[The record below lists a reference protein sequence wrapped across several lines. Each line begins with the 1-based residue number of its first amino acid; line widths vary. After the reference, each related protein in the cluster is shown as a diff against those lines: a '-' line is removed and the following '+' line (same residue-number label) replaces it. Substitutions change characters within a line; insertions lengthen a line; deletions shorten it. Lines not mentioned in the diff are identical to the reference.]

1 MSSKNNECRF
11 CLKKMQINERM
22 ALIDDEIKDQFVGIT
37 QLMLESGS
45 GLSQIICELC
55 LRSLQLASAVKLQF
69 IENQRK
75 LHYFGDDSDDN
86 DSNCSELPTVQPP
99 EIISKKRRR
108 DQRHDDYVDPLSL
121 VTVQSNEHFEAP
133 ETIRPS
139 TFKIKQEHAET
150 FESSYNYEELP
161 TMLNEQED
169 RKPKYNRSFNIPKTE
184 RKLNTVGEK
193 SFQCPHC
200 KNFYKRRPHMLRH
213 IEVAHMK
220 CKFICVVPD
229 CEQFFV
235 RKERLKKHL
244 EVSHSDLAPQ
254 AMTAMIDKL
263 RILKPVYGNEAP
275 ELLDD
280 SQNAGDD
287 SMNQDETKD
296 ENDAGTSNNFGTTSN
311 GTNDMFDDRDSL
323 FRGLE
328 LERRRIME
336 LENVRGFMSD
346 LREEGKSSLNQTM

>member
-1 MSSKNNECRF
+1 M
-11 CLKKMQINERM
+11 LVNERM

-75 LHYFGDDSDDN
+75 LHYFADDSDEN
-86 DSNCSELPTVQPP
+86 DSNRSESPTIQPP
-99 EIISKKRRR
+99 EPITKRRKR
-108 DQRHDDYVDPLSL
+108 EPRHDDYIDPLSL
-121 VTVQSNEHFEAP
+121 VTVHSNETFEIP

-139 TFKIKQEHAET
+139 TIKIKQEQP
-150 FESSYNYEELP
+150 FESYNYEELP
-161 TMLNEQED
+161 TMLSEQED
-169 RKPKYNRSFNIPKTE
+169 RKPKFNRSFNIPKTE
-184 RKLNTVGEK
+184 RKLNAVGEK

-220 CKFICVVPD
+220 CKFICVVPN

-244 EVSHSDLAPQ
+244 EVSHADLAPQ
-254 AMTAMIDKL
+254 DMTAMIDKL
-263 RILKPVYGNEAP
+263 RILKPVYGNEVP
-275 ELLDD
+275 EVFDD
-280 SQNAGDD
+280 SQNAAGDD
-287 SMNQDETKD
+287 SINQDVETK
-296 ENDAGTSNNFGTTSN
+296 EEQNNPGTSNDFGTTSN
-311 GTNDMFDDRDSL
+311 GINDLYDERDSL

-346 LREEGKSSLNQTM
+346 LREAGKSSMNQTM

>member
-1 MSSKNNECRF
+1 
-11 CLKKMQINERM
+11 MQVNERM
-22 ALIDDEIKDQFVGIT
+22 ALIDDEIKDQFMSIT
-37 QLMLESGS
+37 QLLLESGS

-75 LHYFGDDSDDN
+75 LHYFGDDSDEN
-86 DSNCSELPTVQPP
+86 DSNRSESPIQAP
-99 EIISKKRRR
+99 EPISKRRKRE
-108 DQRHDDYVDPLSL
+108 QRHDDYVDPLSL
-121 VTVQSNEHFEAP
+121 VTVQSNENFEAP
-133 ETIRPS
+133 ENIRP
-139 TFKIKQEHAET
+139 TAFKIKQEHVET
-150 FESSYNYEELP
+150 FESYNYEELP
-161 TMLNEQED
+161 TMLSEQEE
-169 RKPKYNRSFNIPKTE
+169 RKPKFTRSFNIPKTTE
-184 RKLNTVGEK
+184 RKLNAVGER

-244 EVSHSDLAPQ
+244 EVNHADLAPQ
-254 AMTAMIDKL
+254 EMTAMIDKL
-263 RILKPVYGNEAP
+263 RILKPVYGNEVP
-275 ELLDD
+275 EVFDD

-287 SMNQDETKD
+287 NSMNQDETKD
-296 ENDAGTSNNFGTTSN
+296 DNDAGTSNDFGTTSN
-311 GTNDMFDDRDSL
+311 GTNEMFDAERDSL

-346 LREEGKSSLNQTM
+346 LREAGKSSMNQTM

>member
-1 MSSKNNECRF
+1 
-11 CLKKMQINERM
+11 MQVNERM
-22 ALIDDEIKDQFVGIT
+22 ALIDDEIKDQFMSIT
-37 QLMLESGS
+37 QLLLESGS

-75 LHYFGDDSDDN
+75 LHYFGDDSDEN
-86 DSNCSELPTVQPP
+86 DSNRSESPIQAP
-99 EIISKKRRR
+99 EPISKRRKRE
-108 DQRHDDYVDPLSL
+108 QRHDDYVDPLSL
-121 VTVQSNEHFEAP
+121 VTVQSNENFEAP
-133 ETIRPS
+133 ENIRP
-139 TFKIKQEHAET
+139 TAFKIKQEQVET
-150 FESSYNYEELP
+150 FESYNYEELP
-161 TMLNEQED
+161 TMLSEQEE
-169 RKPKYNRSFNIPKTE
+169 RKPKFTRSFNIPKTTE
-184 RKLNTVGEK
+184 RKLNAVGER

-244 EVSHSDLAPQ
+244 EVNHADLAPQ
-254 AMTAMIDKL
+254 EMTAMIDKL
-263 RILKPVYGNEAP
+263 RILKPVYGNEVP
-275 ELLDD
+275 EVFDD

-287 SMNQDETKD
+287 SSMNQDETKED
-296 ENDAGTSNNFGTTSN
+296 NDAGTSNDFGTTSN
-311 GTNDMFDDRDSL
+311 GTNEMFERDSL

-346 LREEGKSSLNQTM
+346 LREAGKSSMNQTM

>member
-1 MSSKNNECRF
+1 
-11 CLKKMQINERM
+11 MQINERM

-55 LRSLQLASAVKLQF
+55 LRSLQLASAVKMQF

-75 LHYFGDDSDDN
+75 LHYFGDDSDEN
-86 DSNCSELPTVQPP
+86 DSNRSESPIIQAP
-99 EIISKKRRR
+99 EPIIKRRRR

-133 ETIRPS
+133 ESSTIRTS
-139 TFKIKQEHAET
+139 SLKIKQEHTAEP
-150 FESSYNYEELP
+150 FESYNFEELP
-161 TMLNEQED
+161 TMLSEQQED
-169 RKPKYNRSFNIPKTE
+169 KKPKFSRSFNIPKTSSE
-184 RKLNTVGEK
+184 RKLNAVGEK

-220 CKFICVVPD
+220 CKFICVVPT

-244 EVSHSDLAPQ
+244 EVSHADLAPQ
-254 AMTAMIDKL
+254 EMTAMIDKL
-263 RILKPVYGNEAP
+263 RILKPVYGNEVP
-275 ELLDD
+275 EVFDD
-280 SQNAGDD
+280 SQNAAGDD

-296 ENDAGTSNNFGTTSN
+296 DENDAGTSNDFRTSTSN

-346 LREEGKSSLNQTM
+346 LREAGKSSMNQTM

>member
-1 MSSKNNECRF
+1 
-11 CLKKMQINERM
+11 MQINERM

-55 LRSLQLASAVKLQF
+55 LRSLQLASAVKMQF

-75 LHYFGDDSDDN
+75 LHYFGDDSDEN
-86 DSNCSELPTVQPP
+86 DSNCSESPIIQPP
-99 EIISKKRRR
+99 EPIIKRRRR

-121 VTVQSNEHFEAP
+121 VTVQSNEHFEVP
-133 ETIRPS
+133 ESSTIRS
-139 TFKIKQEHAET
+139 SSLKIKQEHSAEP
-150 FESSYNYEELP
+150 FESYNFEELP
-161 TMLNEQED
+161 TMLSEQED
-169 RKPKYNRSFNIPKTE
+169 KKPKFFRSFNIPKTSSE
-184 RKLNTVGEK
+184 RKLNAVGEK

-220 CKFICVVPD
+220 CKFICVVPT

-244 EVSHSDLAPQ
+244 EVSHADLAPQ
-254 AMTAMIDKL
+254 EMTAMIDKL
-263 RILKPVYGNEAP
+263 RILKPVYGNEVP
-275 ELLDD
+275 EVFDD
-280 SQNAGDD
+280 SQNAAVDD

-296 ENDAGTSNNFGTTSN
+296 DENDAGTSNDFRTSTSN

-346 LREEGKSSLNQTM
+346 LREAEKSSMNQTM

>member
-1 MSSKNNECRF
+1 
-11 CLKKMQINERM
+11 
-22 ALIDDEIKDQFVGIT
+22 
-37 QLMLESGS
+37 
-45 GLSQIICELC
+45 
-55 LRSLQLASAVKLQF
+55 LQF

-75 LHYFGDDSDDN
+75 LHYFADDSDEN
-86 DSNCSELPTVQPP
+86 DSNRSESPIQEQP
-99 EIISKKRRR
+99 ISKRRKRE
-108 DQRHDDYVDPLSL
+108 QRHDDYVDPLSL
-121 VTVQSNEHFEAP
+121 VTVQSNENFEAP
-133 ETIRPS
+133 ESIRP
-139 TFKIKQEHAET
+139 TAFKIKQENVDT
-150 FESSYNYEELP
+150 FESFNYEELP
-161 TMLNEQED
+161 TMLSEQEE
-169 RKPKYNRSFNIPKTE
+169 RKPKFTRSFNIPKTTE
-184 RKLNTVGEK
+184 RKLNAVGER

-244 EVSHSDLAPQ
+244 EVNHADLAPQ
-254 AMTAMIDKL
+254 EMTAMIDKL
-263 RILKPVYGNEAP
+263 RILKPVYGNEVP
-275 ELLDD
+275 EVFDD

-287 SMNQDETKD
+287 SSMNQDETN
-296 ENDAGTSNNFGTTSN
+296 EAGTSSDFGTTSN
-311 GTNDMFDDRDSL
+311 GTTNEVFDAERDSL

-346 LREEGKSSLNQTM
+346 LREAGKSSMNQTM